1 MFGFRCKEARIKR
14 SPTSPPRRKPRQS
27 RALHTSQAL
36 QDAFV
41 RLLVERGYAG
51 ITIREIVMVAGT
63 GLGSFY
69 EYFASKDDL
78 ARVCL
83 HLRSKALLMATR
95 EAVAPHAGRP
105 LREIVDA
112 LVESQAEAHRER
124 PEEWGAHYLLER
136 HLSGV
141 DAYRKMYER
150 FVDAWAEALAA
161 ASDLPADCAL
171 RDAARVSQTVIYGL
185 FSHVHISAVG
195 PPDLQALSLQ
205 ARTAVNGYL
214 AALRGPGDGSDR
226 EVRRPGERRP

>member
-1 MFGFRCKEARIKR
+1 MFGFQCKEARIKR
-14 SPTSPPRRKPRQS
+14 STTSPPRRKPRQS

-36 QDAFV
+36 QEAYV
-41 RLLVERGYAG
+41 RLLVERGHAG

-83 HLRSKALLMATR
+83 HLRSKALLIAMQ
-95 EAVAPHAGRP
+95 EAAARHAGRP

-112 LVESQAEAHRER
+112 VIDSQIDAHRER

-150 FVDAWAEALAA
+150 FIDAWADALAV
-161 ASDLPADCAL
+161 ASDLPAGCAL
-171 RDAARVSQTVIYGL
+171 REAARVCQTVMYGL
-185 FSHVHISAVG
+185 VSHVHISAVG
-195 PPDLQALSLQ
+195 APDLSALSLQ
-205 ARTAVNGYL
+205 TRTAINAYL
-214 AALRGPGDGSDR
+214 EALR
-226 EVRRPGERRP
+226 

>member
-1 MFGFRCKEARIKR
+1 VFGFRCKEARIKR
-14 SPTSPPRRKPRQS
+14 SQTSPPRRKPRQS

-36 QDAFV
+36 QEAYV
-41 RLLVERGYAG
+41 RLLVERGHAG

-83 HLRSKALLMATR
+83 HLRSKALLMAMQ
-95 EAVAPHAGRP
+95 EAVAGHAGRP
-105 LREIVDA
+105 LREIVEAVID
-112 LVESQAEAHRER
+112 SQIDAHRER

-150 FVDAWAEALAA
+150 FVDAWVDAIAA
-161 ASDLPADCAL
+161 ASDLPADCAQL
-171 RDAARVSQTVIYGL
+171 EAARVCQTVMYGL
-185 FSHVHISAVG
+185 LSHVHISAAG
-195 PPDLQALSLQ
+195 APDLQALSRQ
-205 ARTAVNGYL
+205 TRTAIEGYL
-214 AALRGPGDGSDR
+214 EALR
-226 EVRRPGERRP
+226 